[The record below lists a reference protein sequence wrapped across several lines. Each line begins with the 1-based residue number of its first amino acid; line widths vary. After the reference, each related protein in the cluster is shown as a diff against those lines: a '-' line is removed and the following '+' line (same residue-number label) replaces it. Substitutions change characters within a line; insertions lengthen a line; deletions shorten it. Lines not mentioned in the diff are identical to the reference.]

1 MDASSICTPCK
12 VKLAVSHHSMNAAH
26 DEITV
31 DKPLVFVV
39 EPPKDVTQEDE
50 TQKKQKKKN
59 KQSKPAVNMNTF
71 GNGLSIS
78 KFKTNTHFTIGF
90 RCRQGFMSPVAPP
103 FFIDS

>member
-1 MDASSICTPCK
+1 MDAYSIRAPCK
-12 VKLAVSHHSMNAAH
+12 VKLAISHHSMNAAH
-26 DEITV
+26 DEISV

-39 EPPKDVTQEDE
+39 EPPKDPTADDE
-50 TQKKQKKKN
+50 TQKRKKKKS

-90 RCRQGFMSPVAPP
+90 RCRQGFVSPSP
-103 FFIDS
+103 SLSS

>member
-1 MDASSICTPCK
+1 MDAYSIHTPCE
-12 VKLAVSHHSMNAAH
+12 VKLAISHHSMNAAH
-26 DEITV
+26 DEISV

-39 EPPKDVTQEDE
+39 EPPKDTEDDE
-50 TQKKQKKKN
+50 TQKKKKN

-90 RCRQGFMSPVAPP
+90 RCRQGFMSPWPRLSP
-103 FFIDS
+103 